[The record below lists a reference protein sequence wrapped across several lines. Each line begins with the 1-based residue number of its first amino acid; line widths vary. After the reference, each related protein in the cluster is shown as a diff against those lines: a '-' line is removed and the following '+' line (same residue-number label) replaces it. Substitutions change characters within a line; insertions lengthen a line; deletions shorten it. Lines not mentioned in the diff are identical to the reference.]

1 MKIKALENMVNITK
15 DKIYQ
20 AEQVLLNGSIY
31 YLVMNDK
38 NEREIHNLQDFIN
51 IQKIRKNRLNIILD
65 DDYGTT

>member
-1 MKIKALENMVNITK
+1 MKVKALKNMVNINK

-20 AEQVLLNGSIY
+20 VEQILVNGSIF

-38 NEREIHNLQDFIN
+38 NVREIHNLQDFIN

-65 DDYGTT
+65 DDY

>member
-1 MKIKALENMVNITK
+1 MKVKALKNMVSINK

-20 AEQVLLNGSIY
+20 AEQILANGSIF